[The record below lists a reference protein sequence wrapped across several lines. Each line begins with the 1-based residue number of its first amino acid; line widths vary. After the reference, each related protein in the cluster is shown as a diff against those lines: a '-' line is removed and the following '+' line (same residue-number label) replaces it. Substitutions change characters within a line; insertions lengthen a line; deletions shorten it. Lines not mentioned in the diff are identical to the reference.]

1 MEQVNEII
9 YNICQHYESINTI
22 IIFDDLIE
30 YISEWIKLKYPNIKH
45 NKDFLSTIV
54 NNFIKPIYIVDTYNI
69 YNIPNFFTCEERDNF
84 YDYYMHNVQVPEE
97 YKKIW
102 NRYNYLANI
111 PQPVQRS
118 PEWFLMRND
127 MITASS
133 GACVLGEN
141 KYEKPDKVLLEK
153 IGHGEKFGENKF
165 VHHGKKYEKIATMI
179 YEHIY
184 NIKVGEFGLIPHQES
199 ETTKKISYLGAS
211 PDGICT
217 NLSLDGNFS
226 DMVGTM
232 LEIKCPYS
240 REIQTKGI
248 EDGEICPHYY
258 WIQVQ
263 LQLECCDLERCDFWQ
278 CNIKEYNNFEEI
290 DNDFSNTY
298 TENQNENMIFSNNLK
313 RGMILQFLPK
323 NHVLDKYEKL
333 EWFSKYIYPSHLDM
347 TLDDYNKWVKYMIN
361 NYQKHYPELVDKYYF
376 DKVLYWKLESSHN
389 LIIRRDKE
397 WFNINL
403 LKLKNFWDKV
413 ELYRNNEDEKQ
424 KYINRVLKPKKTYT
438 NTNTIESI
446 DITVSERNSRDS
458 SLKAGNT
465 NVYNFIN

>member
-1 MEQVNEII
+1 MEEVNEII

-22 IIFDDLIE
+22 IIYDDLIE

-54 NNFIKPIYIVDTYNI
+54 KNFIKPIYIVDTYNT
-69 YNIPNFFTCEERDNF
+69 YNIPNFLTCEERDNF
-84 YDYYMHNVQVPEE
+84 YEYYMHNIQVPEK
-97 YKKIW
+97 YIKIW
-102 NRYNYLANI
+102 DRYNYLANI

-133 GACVLGEN
+133 GACVLGVN

-165 VHHGKKYEKIATMI
+165 VHHGKKYEKIAQMI
-179 YEHIY
+179 YEGIY
-184 NIKVGEFGLIPHQES
+184 NVKIGEFGLIPHQES
-199 ETTKKISYLGAS
+199 ETTSKISFLGAS

-217 NLSLDGNFS
+217 STTLDGNFS

-248 EDGEICPHYY
+248 ENGEICPHYY

-298 TENQNENMIFSNNLK
+298 TENQNENILFSNNLK

-323 NHVLDKYEKL
+323 NHILDKYEKL
-333 EWFSKYIYPSHLDM
+333 EWFSKYIYPSQLDM
-347 TLDDYNKWVKYMIN
+347 TLDDYNKWYNYIVN
-361 NYQKHYPELVDKYYF
+361 NYQKHYPELVEKYYF
-376 DKVLYWKLESSHN
+376 DKILYWKLESSHN
-389 LIIRRDKE
+389 LIIKRDKE
-397 WFNINL
+397 WFNNNL
-403 LKLKNFWDKV
+403 PKLKDFWDKV

-424 KYINRVLKPKKTYT
+424 KYLNKILKPKKTYSCANSVSST
-438 NTNTIESI
+438 SS
-446 DITVSERNSRDS
+446 TVSKGDS
-458 SLKAGNT
+458 T
-465 NVYNFIN
+465 NAYNFI

>member
-22 IIFDDLIE
+22 IVFDDLIE
-30 YISEWIKLKYPNIKH
+30 YISEWMKLKYPIIKH

-54 NNFIKPIYIVDTYNI
+54 NNFIKHIYIVDTYNT
-69 YNIPNFFTCEERDNF
+69 YNIPNFLTCEERDNF
-84 YDYYMHNVQVPEE
+84 YNYYMHNIQVPEE

-102 NRYNYLANI
+102 DRYNYLANV

-118 PEWFLMRND
+118 PEWFSMRND

-199 ETTKKISYLGAS
+199 ETTSKISYLGAS

-217 NLSLDGNFS
+217 NLSLDGEFS
-226 DMVGTM
+226 NMVGTM

-240 REIQTKGI
+240 REIQTQGI

-278 CNIKEYNNFEEI
+278 CNIKEYSNFEEI
-290 DNDFSNTY
+290 DKDFSNTY
-298 TENQNENMIFSNNLK
+298 TENQNENILFSNNLK

-323 NHVLDKYEKL
+323 NHIFILI
-333 EWFSKYIYPSHLDM
+333 FCIRIY
-347 TLDDYNKWVKYMIN
+347 KI
-361 NYQKHYPELVDKYYF
+361 
-376 DKVLYWKLESSHN
+376 
-389 LIIRRDKE
+389 
-397 WFNINL
+397 
-403 LKLKNFWDKV
+403 
-413 ELYRNNEDEKQ
+413 
-424 KYINRVLKPKKTYT
+424 
-438 NTNTIESI
+438 TI
-446 DITVSERNSRDS
+446 
-458 SLKAGNT
+458 
-465 NVYNFIN
+465 